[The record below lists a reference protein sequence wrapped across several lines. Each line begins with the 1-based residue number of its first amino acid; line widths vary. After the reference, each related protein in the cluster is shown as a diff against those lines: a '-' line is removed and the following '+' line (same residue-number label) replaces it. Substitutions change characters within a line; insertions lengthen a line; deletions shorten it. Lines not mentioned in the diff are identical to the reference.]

1 MGNLIYT
8 DQPVWPTAYLEMIK
22 KERSIIYLS
31 IPINVIISTYIYI
44 YIYIPCKKYKKNYMY
59 IKNF

>member
-1 MGNLIYT
+1 MGTPIDT

-31 IPINVIISTYIYI
+31 IPINVIISTCIS
-44 YIYIPCKKYKKNYMY
+44 CKNYNKIYMY
-59 IKNF
+59 IKNFYK